1 MVFEWST
8 WFYMNVC
15 LCVVEVERWGL
26 LIERWN
32 SEIKEDVKKWRL
44 ITSFFHT
51 PSSSSQATWFGF
63 FSQCIFF
70 FSHIFACKKR
80 MFFTHSKTQFKNK
93 LASAQTISIAFQ
105 LGKMNWNSF
114 YCIFVT
120 FSPLKSFSHVS
131 IATFYHLREYQE
143 EICHHYHHVEYLLR
157 TAKEKKSR
165 LRVDFELD
173 DDGNGNGV
181 PTFLVWKFD
190 FVEKRAHNR
199 QTESI
204 PYFLCI
210 QKITKVTLMQ
220 KTQEIGIE
228 KRLEVLLIY
237 KII

>member
-1 MVFEWST
+1 
-8 WFYMNVC
+8 
-15 LCVVEVERWGL
+15 
-26 LIERWN
+26 
-32 SEIKEDVKKWRL
+32 
-44 ITSFFHT
+44 
-51 PSSSSQATWFGF
+51 
-63 FSQCIFF
+63 
-70 FSHIFACKKR
+70 

-105 LGKMNWNSF
+105 LRKMNWNSF

-120 FSPLKSFSHVS
+120 FSPLKSFSHVL

-190 FVEKRAHNR
+190 FVEKRVQQANR
-199 QTESI
+199 KHSI
-204 PYFLCI
+204 FLVY
-210 QKITKVTLMQ
+210 TKNNKGDINAKNARNWNRKKAGSTAYL
-220 KTQEIGIE
+220 
-228 KRLEVLLIY
+228 
-237 KII
+237 